1 MLFKDLVE
9 KLRQSVKS
17 SSETPDLEISG
28 VSAVLDSKPNTLT
41 YSESLKFAK
50 QLRET
55 QAAAVILPANEE
67 LLAIAKE
74 RGLAWIVVANP
85 RYAFAQ
91 AIALFYQP
99 YKPAATIHPSAIIDP
114 SAQIGQNVAIGAHVV
129 IEANVTIGNDVV
141 IHPGVV
147 IYPDVI
153 IGDRTVLHANC
164 VIHERAQIGA
174 DCVIHAGAVIGSEG
188 FGFVPTREGWLK
200 MEQSGCTVLEDG
212 VEVGCNSSIDRPS
225 VGETRIGRNTKIDN
239 CVQVGHGVKT
249 GEACAFAAQVGIAGG
264 SVLGNRVIL
273 AGQVGVGN
281 ESRMGD
287 GSVASAKTGVHAS
300 VAAGQTVSGY
310 PAVDHRIFLRS
321 SAVYSHLSEMYKAIK
336 QIQKRLGMDT
346 DS

>member
-1 MLFKDLVE
+1 MRFKDLVE
-9 KLRQSVKS
+9 KLGQSVKS
-17 SSETPDLEISG
+17 SSETPDVEITG
-28 VSAVLDSKPNTLT
+28 VSAVLDSKPNTVT
-41 YSESLKFAK
+41 YSESLKFAN

-55 QAAAVILPANEE
+55 QASAVILPENEE
-67 LLAIAKE
+67 LLTIAKA
-74 RGLAWIVVANP
+74 RGLAWMIVANP
-85 RYAFAQ
+85 RYTFAQ

-99 YKPAATIHPSAIIDP
+99 YKPSATIHPSAIIDP
-114 SAQIGQNVAIGAHVV
+114 SAQIGENVAIGAHVV
-129 IEANVTIGNDVV
+129 IEANAKIGDSVV

-147 IYPDVI
+147 LYPEVT
-153 IGDRTVLHANC
+153 IGDRSVLHATC
-164 VIHERAQIGA
+164 VIHERARIGA
-174 DCVIHAGAVIGSEG
+174 DCVIHAGSVIGSEG

-200 MEQSGCTVLEDG
+200 MEQSGYTVLEDF

-239 CVQVGHGVKT
+239 CVQIGHGVKT

-300 VAAGQTVSGY
+300 VPAGKTVSGY
-310 PAVDHRIFLRS
+310 PAVDHRVFLRS
-321 SAVYSHLSEMYKAIK
+321 SAVYSKLSEMYQAIK
-336 QIQKRLGMDT
+336 QIQKKLGMD
-346 DS
+346 S